1 MEKTWANL
9 KNKWI
14 IAGLAGTLIMSAAG
28 VALAALTTEQTNEVT
43 ALRTQMHGLRKQMV
57 QKYADYGQITP
68 EQAKTIT
75 DQMDSRF
82 LTRLQQGFTDRVPGQ
97 NCRLID
103 GSATPGGQ
111 GQFGKN
117 GAAGQGFGKG
127 TGRGPGAR
135 GAGQGLGI
143 GGGQGFGSGQ

>member
-14 IAGLAGTLIMSAAG
+14 IAGLAGTLILGAAG
-28 VALAALTTEQTNEVT
+28 VASAALTTEQTNELT
-43 ALRTQMHGLRKQMV
+43 ALRTQIHSLRKQMV

-75 DQMDSRF
+75 DQMDARF
-82 LTRLQQGFTDRVPGQ
+82 LTRLQQGFADRVPGQ
-97 NCRLID
+97 NCPMID
-103 GSATPGGQ
+103 GSAAPGGL
-111 GQFGKN
+111 GKN
-117 GAAGQGFGKG
+117 SAAGQGFGKG
-127 TGRGPGAR
+127 AGRGPGAR

-143 GGGQGFGSGQ
+143 GGGQGFGAGR